1 MLTKRKGTRMATL
14 RQLKTFVATAEH
26 KKMSE
31 AAKHL
36 YVSQPTIS
44 QIISELEKEYD
55 TTLFERHAKE
65 LRITPAGELLLEN
78 AKKIIA
84 IHETLEQNMR
94 TISSK
99 RPLRIGATMTIGTNI
114 MAKIITGFEQIHPD
128 IDTYVTVHNTNH
140 IEEMLLHNELDIA
153 LVEGA
158 ISHEEIIT
166 APAFEDNLCIICGKN
181 HPLAG
186 KKIVTPEE
194 LHNQNFVLREKGSGT
209 RALFEQLM
217 RSHHIPYKVKWESNS
232 TPAITDAVAH
242 NIGLGF
248 LSTRCVVDKVSREM
262 IYICPVQEINLKRF
276 FFLCRHKYHPI
287 TSQMQDFVHY
297 INSLPTDFR

>member
-1 MLTKRKGTRMATL
+1 MATL

-44 QIISELEKEYD
+44 QIISDLEKEYG
-55 TTLFERHAKE
+55 TTLFERHSKE

-84 IHETLEQNMR
+84 IHETLEQNMK

-114 MAKIITGFEQIHPD
+114 MAKIVTGLEEHYPD
-128 IDTYVTVHNTNH
+128 IDAYVAVHNTDA

-153 LVEGA
+153 LVEGI

-166 APAFEDNLCIICGKN
+166 SPAFEDNLCIICGKN

-186 KKIVTPEE
+186 KPIVMPEE
-194 LHNQNFVLREKGSGT
+194 LHNQNFILREKGSGT
-209 RALFEQLM
+209 RATFERLM
-217 RSHHIPYKVKWESNS
+217 CFHHIPYKIKWESNS

-248 LSTRCVVDKVSREM
+248 VSERCIRKNACEGRVC
-262 IYICPVQEINLKRF
+262 ICPVQEINLKRF
-276 FFLCRHKYHPI
+276 FFLCYHKYHPL
-287 TSQMQDFVHY
+287 TSQMKDFMNY
-297 INSLPTDFR
+297 INSLPMDFQ

>member
-1 MLTKRKGTRMATL
+1 MSQEGFFMATL

-44 QIISELEKEYD
+44 QIISDLEKEYD
-55 TTLFERHAKE
+55 TVLFERHAKE
-65 LRITPAGELLLEN
+65 LRITPSGTLLLEN

-84 IHETLEQNMR
+84 IHETLEQSMK

-99 RPLRIGATMTIGTNI
+99 HPLRIGGTMTIGANI
-114 MAKIITGFEQIHPD
+114 MAKITSELERLHPD
-128 IDTYVTVHNTNH
+128 IDTTVVIHNTDH

-153 LVEGA
+153 LVEGV
-158 ISHEEIIT
+158 ICHEEILT
-166 APAFEDNLCIICGKN
+166 SPAFEDNLCIICGKN
-181 HPLAG
+181 HPFAG
-186 KKIVTPEE
+186 KKLITPEE

-209 RALFEQLM
+209 RAIFEHLM
-217 RSHHIPYKVKWESNS
+217 RSHHIPYKIKWESNS

-248 LSTRCVVDKVSREM
+248 ASIRCVQERAKEGS
-262 IYICPVQEINLKRF
+262 IYICPIQEINLKRF
-276 FFLCRHKYHPI
+276 FFICHHKYHPM
-287 TSQMQDFVHY
+287 TAQMNDFINY
-297 INSLPTDFR
+297 INSLPTDFQ

>member
-1 MLTKRKGTRMATL
+1 MATL
-14 RQLKTFVATAEH
+14 RQLKIFVATAEH

-44 QIISELEKEYD
+44 QIISDLEKEYE
-55 TTLFERHAKE
+55 TTLFERHSKE

-84 IHETLEQNMR
+84 IHETLDQNMK

-114 MAKIITGFEQIHPD
+114 MAKIVTELETLYPD
-128 IDTYVTVHNTNH
+128 IDSFVTVNNTMH

-153 LVEGA
+153 LVEGI
-158 ISHEEIIT
+158 ISHEEIMT
-166 APAFEDNLCIICGKN
+166 SAAFDDNLCIICGKDD
-181 HPLAG
+181 PLVG
-186 KKIVTPEE
+186 KELVTPEQ
-194 LHNQNFVLREKGSGT
+194 LHNRNFLLREKGSGT
-209 RALFEQLM
+209 RDIFEHLM
-217 RSHHIPYKVKWESNS
+217 RVHHIPYKVKWESNS
-232 TPAITDAVAH
+232 PPAITDAVAH

-248 LSTRCVVDKVSREM
+248 VSERCIREKASKGM
-262 IYICPVQEINLKRF
+262 IYICPVQEINLKRS
-276 FFLCRHKYHPI
+276 FFLCYHKYHPM
-287 TSQMQDFVHY
+287 TSQMQDFMKY
-297 INSLPTDFR
+297 INSLPMDFH

>member
-1 MLTKRKGTRMATL
+1 MATL

-55 TTLFERHAKE
+55 TVLFERHAKE
-65 LRITPAGELLLEN
+65 LRITPSGRLLLEN

-84 IHETLEQNMR
+84 IHETLEQSMK
-94 TISSK
+94 TMGSK
-99 RPLRIGATMTIGTNI
+99 HPLRIGATMTIGGNI
-114 MAKIITGFEQIHPD
+114 MADIAIGLEKQHPD
-128 IDTYVTVHNTNH
+128 IDTQVVVHNTNH

-153 LVEGA
+153 LVEGV
-158 ISHEEIIT
+158 ICHEEIIT
-166 APAFEDNLCIICGKN
+166 IPAFEDTLCMICGKD

-186 KKIVTPEE
+186 KETITPEE
-194 LHNQNFVLREKGSGT
+194 LHNQDFILREKGSGT
-209 RALFEQLM
+209 RAIFEHLM
-217 RSHHIPYKVKWESNS
+217 RSHHIPYKIKWESNS

-248 LSTRCVVDKVSREM
+248 VSLRCIQEEAQNGS
-262 IYICPVQEINLKRF
+262 IYICPIQEMNLKRF
-276 FFLCRHKYHPI
+276 FFICYHQYHPI
-287 TSQMQDFVHY
+287 TPPMQDFMNY
-297 INSLPTDFR
+297 INSLPADFH

>member
-1 MLTKRKGTRMATL
+1 MATL

-44 QIISELEKEYD
+44 QIISDLEKEYS

-84 IHETLEQNMR
+84 IHETLEQNMK
-94 TISSK
+94 TICSK
-99 RPLRIGATMTIGTNI
+99 RPLRVGVTMTIGTNI
-114 MAKIITGFEQIHPD
+114 MAKIVTGLEQLYPD
-128 IDTYVTVHNTNH
+128 IDTFVAVHNTDH

-153 LVEGA
+153 LVEGI
-158 ISHEEIIT
+158 ISHEEILT

-186 KKIVTPEE
+186 KEFIAPEE
-194 LHNQNFVLREKGSGT
+194 LHNQNFILREKGSGT
-209 RALFEQLM
+209 RAIFEQLM
-217 RSHHIPYKVKWESNS
+217 RSHHIPYKIKWESNS

-248 LSTRCVVDKVSREM
+248 VSVRCIQEKAAKGI
-262 IYICPVQEINLKRF
+262 IYICPIQEVNLKRF
-276 FFLCRHKYHPI
+276 FFLCHHKYHPL
-287 TSQMQDFVHY
+287 TSQMQDFMNY
-297 INSLPTDFR
+297 IYSLPTDFH

>member
-1 MLTKRKGTRMATL
+1 MATL

-44 QIISELEKEYD
+44 QIISDLEKEYG
-55 TTLFERHAKE
+55 TALFERHSKE

-84 IHETLEQNMR
+84 IHETLEQNMK

-114 MAKIITGFEQIHPD
+114 MAKIVTGLEEHYQD
-128 IDTYVTVHNTNH
+128 IESYVAVHNTDA

-153 LVEGA
+153 LVEG
-158 ISHEEIIT
+158 IINHEEIMT
-166 APAFEDNLCIICGKN
+166 SPAFEDNLCIICGKH

-186 KKIVTPEE
+186 KPIVMPEE
-194 LHNQNFVLREKGSGT
+194 LHNQNFILREKGSGT
-209 RALFEQLM
+209 RATFERLM
-217 RSHHIPYKVKWESNS
+217 CFHHIPYKVKWESNS

-248 LSTRCVVDKVSREM
+248 VSERCIREKASKGM

-276 FFLCRHKYHPI
+276 FFLCHHKYHPL
-287 TSQMQDFVHY
+287 TSQMKDFMSY
-297 INSLPTDFR
+297 INSLPMDFQ